1 VDNGSLSVNAHPAAH
16 HQRSVGEEGRR
27 AMDHVHDDRFLVFV
41 RLDPTLVETVPEAL
55 EQPVAACSSYGEAS
69 RIRRFL
75 RGTATGECVIRFI
88 GSSGGG
94 D

>member
-1 VDNGSLSVNAHPAAH
+1 VDNGSLSVKRASSWSPSK
-16 HQRSVGEEGRR
+16 SVGEEGRP
-27 AMDHVHDDRFLVFV
+27 AMNHVHDDRFLVFV
-41 RLDPTLVETVPEAL
+41 RLDSTLVETVPEAL

-69 RIRRFL
+69 RIRRIL

>member
-1 VDNGSLSVNAHPAAH
+1 
-16 HQRSVGEEGRR
+16 
-27 AMDHVHDDRFLVFV
+27 MDDVHDDRFLVFV

-55 EQPVAACSSYGEAS
+55 EQPVAACSSYGEAR
-69 RIRRFL
+69 RIRRIL

-88 GSSGGG
+88 GSAGGG

>member
-1 VDNGSLSVNAHPAAH
+1 MAVFPSTRIQLITVNQVPAKRA
-16 HQRSVGEEGRR
+16 S
-27 AMDHVHDDRFLVFV
+27 AMDDVHDDRFLVFV

-69 RIRRFL
+69 RIRRIL

-88 GSSGGG
+88 GSAGGG

>member
-1 VDNGSLSVNAHPAAH
+1 
-16 HQRSVGEEGRR
+16 
-27 AMDHVHDDRFLVFV
+27 MDHVHDDRFLVFV